1 MVAHDLLSI
10 DSFCTLWCT
19 EQCLREIDHNI
30 SILLMNSELK
40 ALFECFFYTKI
51 GEVTFLMSVS
61 TCLIV
66 DCFFLSVNF
75 LGEKYCIKLTNQ
87 KIFC

>member
-1 MVAHDLLSI
+1 MVAHVLLII
-10 DSFCTLWCT
+10 DSFCTLVYRT
-19 EQCLREIDHNI
+19 MDHNI

-40 ALFECFFYTKI
+40 ALFKCFFYTKI
-51 GEVTFLMSVS
+51 GEVTFLISVL

-66 DCFFLSVNF
+66 GCLFLSINL
-75 LGEKYCIKLTNQ
+75 LGEKCCIKLTNQ